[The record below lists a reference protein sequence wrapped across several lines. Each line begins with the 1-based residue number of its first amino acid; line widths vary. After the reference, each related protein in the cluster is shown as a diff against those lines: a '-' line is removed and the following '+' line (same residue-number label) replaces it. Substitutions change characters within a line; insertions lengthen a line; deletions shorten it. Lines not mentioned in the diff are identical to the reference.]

1 MVTKG
6 VSGYKGADGVVTHR
20 ETGGV
25 HEKTRGLVV
34 TDFLQGE
41 PMSQAI
47 YFLIYTMYHIYTK
60 ATYTTEL

>member
-1 MVTKG
+1 MVT
-6 VSGYKGADGVVTHR
+6 KGADGVVTHR

-47 YFLIYTMYHIYTK
+47 YFLIYTMYYTYTK